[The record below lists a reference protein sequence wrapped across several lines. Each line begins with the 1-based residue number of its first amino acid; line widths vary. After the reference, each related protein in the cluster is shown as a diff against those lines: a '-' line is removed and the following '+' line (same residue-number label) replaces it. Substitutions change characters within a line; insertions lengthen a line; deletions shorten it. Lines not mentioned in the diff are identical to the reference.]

1 MIKTFKAYIDGDLI
15 YFDFKLIKSEILN
28 IYIKNYGITD
38 TIINKSKINEYIN
51 NNLFRLKLTN
61 FGCYSIIIVT
71 QNNNLFIS
79 DKPLL
84 FYDEKIRKRFIQ
96 LSKEDNKSIKKLD
109 FLPGNDIFSDWIIT
123 NLNLSSINI
132 NLNKYFFFDRITI
145 LTQFS
150 LLNNCDGYLYFSG
163 YQTTKKHSII
173 YNNTLAQENI
183 NEINEFNPGRFS
195 LIKVNTNEH
204 KIFIRND
211 FFGLEKI
218 FIYKNSNNF
227 IISNRFHLLLKIINL
242 LGIKLNIDI
251 ETISSMLSSNIWMFA
266 QNHFTQRTI
275 FKNLK
280 IGSILENYDINSDGT
295 LSICDSKIKREFSN
309 NSIIHSA
316 YEKEKK
322 LNQISCRLRNTSLQT
337 INNNLIKVAD
347 ITGGADSRLS
357 LSLLPIFDKN
367 ISDKIL
373 FQTKN
378 IEKTDKEISNKI
390 S

>member
-211 FFGLEKI
+211 FVQTSK
-218 FIYKNSNNF
+218 Y
-227 IISNRFHLLLKIINL
+227 LKI
-242 LGIKLNIDI
+242 
-251 ETISSMLSSNIWMFA
+251 TWM
-266 QNHFTQRTI
+266 R
-275 FKNLK
+275 
-280 IGSILENYDINSDGT
+280 
-295 LSICDSKIKREFSN
+295 
-309 NSIIHSA
+309 
-316 YEKEKK
+316 
-322 LNQISCRLRNTSLQT
+322 
-337 INNNLIKVAD
+337 
-347 ITGGADSRLS
+347 
-357 LSLLPIFDKN
+357 
-367 ISDKIL
+367 
-373 FQTKN
+373 
-378 IEKTDKEISNKI
+378 
-390 S
+390 